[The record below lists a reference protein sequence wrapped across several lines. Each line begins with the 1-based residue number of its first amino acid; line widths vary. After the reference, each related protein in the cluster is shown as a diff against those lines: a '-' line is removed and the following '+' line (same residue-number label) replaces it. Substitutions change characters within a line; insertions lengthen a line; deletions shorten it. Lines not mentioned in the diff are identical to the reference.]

1 MWNRVLIICAV
12 LLFPMV
18 LNAGDVGS
26 GPGRS
31 AEQSDKAFSLEDY
44 RGKVVLVDFWA
55 SWCAP
60 CRTAFPWLNRMQQ
73 KYQALGFEVVGINID
88 EDLSQAD
95 LFLSKVPADFAIA
108 YDPEGELAK
117 EYDLQGMPASYLID
131 REGRVIK
138 SHVGFFESETEMR
151 ESEIKQALKQ

>member
-1 MWNRVLIICAV
+1 MWNKILIVCAMLLLPAV
-12 LLFPMV
+12 LF
-18 LNAGDVGS
+18 AGDVDSKRDRADQQTNG
-26 GPGRS
+26 
-31 AEQSDKAFSLEDY
+31 AFSLEQY
-44 RGKVVLVDFWA
+44 RDKVVLIDFWA
-55 SWCAP
+55 SWCGP
-60 CRTAFPWLNRMQQ
+60 CRETFPWLNKMQQ

-88 EDLSQAD
+88 EDRSQAE
-95 LFLSKVPADFAIA
+95 LFLSKVPADFTIA
-108 YDPEGELAK
+108 YDPEGKLAK